1 MRIFLQGGW
10 AALMKNRWF
19 KGICLVLVVAFMFS
33 MVVGCGGG
41 EQTDKVTEI
50 KMGTILPLSGSAAP
64 LGKIGQQARDMAI
77 EEINESGGIKS
88 MDGAKIK
95 MVYADSKG
103 DPATG
108 VTEAER
114 LITQEEVKLLTGC
127 YQSGVAMPSTE
138 VAERYQIP
146 YFVDVPSEDAIT
158 ERGFKYVFRLAEK
171 TSWRNRDQVKFITE
185 MSQKFNTPVKTIA
198 LIYENTAW
206 GQGAV
211 RAWEKY
217 IPEAGMQIVM
227 KEPYPTNSSDLT
239 PVVLKAKQL
248 NPDIIMMVSYVS
260 DAALLTKT
268 FAQHKVKPLAFIGT
282 SGGFADP
289 TYFELSG
296 DNCEYFYDIS
306 TWEPDVNRPSSKE
319 VNEKFK
325 QKYGYGMNAEAV
337 KAYVAMYII
346 KDALERAGSADPEA
360 IRAALA
366 ETKIN
371 DGVAQMYAAETVFD
385 ETGQMV
391 NAPLV
396 ISQYRKVD
404 GKMERVSIWP
414 EAEARPGMELVWP
427 FPGWDR

>member
-1 MRIFLQGGW
+1 MNKRL
-10 AALMKNRWF
+10 F
-19 KGICLVLVVAFMFS
+19 KSIGLVLLCTFFFS
-33 MVVGCGGG
+33 LVVGCGGG
-41 EQTDKVTEI
+41 QQDGEATEV
-50 KMGTILPLSGSAAP
+50 KLGTILPLSGSAAP
-64 LGKIGQQARDMAI
+64 LGKMGQQARDMAI
-77 EEINESGGIKS
+77 EEINEAGGIKS
-88 MDGAKIK
+88 MDGAKIT

-108 VTEAER
+108 VSEAER
-114 LITQEEVKLLTGC
+114 LISQEEVKLITGC

-158 ERGFKYVFRLAEK
+158 ERSFKYVFRLAEK

-185 MSQKFNTPVKTIA
+185 MAERFDTPVKTVA

-217 IPEAGMQIVM
+217 IPEAGLEIVM

-289 TYFELSG
+289 TYFDLAG
-296 DNCEYFYDIS
+296 DNCEYFFDIS
-306 TWEPDVNRPSSKE
+306 TWEPDVNRPFSNE

-346 KDALERAGSADPEA
+346 ADALERAGSADSEA
-360 IRAALA
+360 LSKALT
-366 ETKIN
+366 ETKL
-371 DGVAQMYAAETVFD
+371 DSGVAQMYAAETVFD

-404 GKMERVSIWP
+404 GEMQRVTVYP
-414 EAEARPGMELVWP
+414 EEEARPGMEIVWP
-427 FPGWDR
+427 FPGWER

>member
-1 MRIFLQGGW
+1 MR
-10 AALMKNRWF
+10 NRMTKWI
-19 KGICLVLVVAFMFS
+19 GLILVVALMAG

-41 EQTDKVTEI
+41 TENDDKAAVTEI

-77 EEINESGGIKS
+77 EEINEAGGIKS
-88 MDGAKIK
+88 MGGAKIT

-108 VTEAER
+108 VSEAER
-114 LITQEEVKLLTGC
+114 LITQEEVKLITGC

-158 ERGFKYVFRLAEK
+158 ERGFKYIFRLAEK

-185 MSQKFNTPVKTIA
+185 MSKQFNTPAKTVA

-211 RAWEKY
+211 KAWEKY
-217 IPEAGMQIVM
+217 IPEAGLEIVM

-289 TYFELSG
+289 TYFDLAG
-296 DNCEYFYDIS
+296 DNCEFFFDIS
-306 TWEPDVNRPSSKE
+306 TWEPDVNRPNSAE
-319 VNEKFK
+319 VNKKFTE
-325 QKYGYGMNAEAV
+325 KYGYGMNAEAV
-337 KAYVAMYII
+337 KAYVGMYII
-346 KDALERAGSADPEA
+346 ADALERAGSADAEA
-360 IRAALA
+360 LRKALS
-366 ETKIN
+366 ETKIT
-371 DGVAQMYAAETVFD
+371 DGLAQMYAAETVFD

-396 ISQYRKVD
+396 ISQYQKID
-404 GKMERVSIWP
+404 GKMQRVSVWP
-414 EAEARPGMELVWP
+414 KEEARPGIELVWP
-427 FPGWDR
+427 FPGFDK

>member
-1 MRIFLQGGW
+1 
-10 AALMKNRWF
+10 MKNKCKRF
-19 KGICLVLVVAFMFS
+19 LGLLLTVVMLLTL
-33 MVVGCGGG
+33 VVGCGGQKSG
-41 EQTDKVTEI
+41 TATKEV

-77 EEINESGGIKS
+77 EEINEAGGIKS
-88 MDGAKIK
+88 LDGAKIK

-103 DPATG
+103 DPAVG
-108 VTEAER
+108 VSEAER
-114 LITQEEVKLLTGC
+114 LITQEEVCLITGC

-146 YFVDVPSEDAIT
+146 YFVDVPSEDQIT
-158 ERGFKYVFRLAEK
+158 ERGFKYIFRLAEK
-171 TSWRNRDQVKFITE
+171 TSWRNLAQTEFVTE
-185 MSQKFNTPVKTIA
+185 MSKKYNTPVKTVG

-217 IPEAGMQIVM
+217 LPEAGLKIIM

-268 FAQHKVKPLAFIGT
+268 FAEHQVKPLAFIGT

-289 TYFELSG
+289 TYYNLAG
-296 DNCEYFYDIS
+296 DASEYFFDIS
-306 TWEPDVNRPSSKE
+306 TCEPDVNRPSSKE
-319 VNEKFK
+319 VNERFK
-325 QKYGYGMNAEAV
+325 AKYGYGMNAEAV
-337 KAYVAMYII
+337 KAYAGMYVIA
-346 KDALERAGSADPEA
+346 DALERAGSTEPEK
-360 IRAALA
+360 IREAFAA
-366 ETKIN
+366 TDIN
-371 DGVAQMYAAETVFD
+371 EGATQMYASQTKFD
-385 ETGQMV
+385 ETGQMI

-396 ISQYRKVD
+396 ICQYQKVN
-404 GKMERVSIWP
+404 GKMERVTVWP
-414 EAEARPGMELVWP
+414 EKEARVGSKIVWP
-427 FPGWDR
+427 YPGVAK